1 MFDLGGVLVPSAGV
15 LSALS
20 RELGV
25 SAEALAV
32 AYWAERGEYDLGGD
46 AGRYW
51 GGVLARLDRE
61 PVPGLADRLSAMDA
75 DLWSRLPAATAAMLE
90 AVTGAAGVRTGV
102 LSNAPAALAAAVRA
116 ARWSAAMG
124 VLVFS
129 ADLGLAKPDPRIY
142 AAADEACGGDPA
154 EVVFFDDRVENV
166 VAARAHGWD
175 AHVWVDPS
183 TALAV
188 MADRGIA

>member
-1 MFDLGGVLVPSAGV
+1 MFDLGGVLVPSVSV
-15 LSALS
+15 LSALG

-25 SAEALAV
+25 SAEALAA

-46 AGRYW
+46 GGRYW
-51 GGVLARLDRE
+51 GGVLARLGRE
-61 PVPGLADRLSAMDA
+61 PAPGLVDRLSAVDA
-75 DLWSRLPAATAAMLE
+75 ALWSRLPAATAAMLE
-90 AVTGAAGVRTGV
+90 AVTDAAGVRVGI

-116 ARWSAAMG
+116 ADWSAGMG

-142 AAADEACGGDPA
+142 AAADGVCGCDPA
-154 EVVFFDDRVENV
+154 EVVFFDDRAENV
-166 VAARAHGWD
+166 AAARAHGWD
-175 AHVWVDPS
+175 AHLWGDPP

-188 MADRGIA
+188 LADRGIG